1 MRGPLDGSDWAMLV
15 GLGAVTVALFL
26 AWGVPPALAFVGL
39 CLIVASLLSAR
50 N

>member
-1 MRGPLDGSDWAMLV
+1 MTRLDLSDYTALA
-15 GLGAVTVALFL
+15 GLLLLTLALFL

-39 CLIVASLLSAR
+39 CLIVAGLLSAR